1 MFSSKAPVPAQ
12 AAAPRSL
19 SFAGLVRSLHHW
31 CGLTAGLLLV
41 VVAFTGAAMAFRAQL
56 EPMLSANLLRVP
68 ACSAPLPPSRLV
80 AFAQAANPDSGPLTA
95 IRMYGDPQASTRV
108 RFSDGRWVYVDP
120 CSGRILGI
128 QAAYGGVFGTLAW
141 VHTFA
146 YLPAGATIAGVIALF
161 ALVMAVAGV
170 WLWWRERANRR
181 SARHRRRPG
190 LTGGARQLH
199 LHRSLGPWCAPVLML
214 LAITGALQAFPAL
227 SDALQANDKLE
238 AAPANQARNAAATNA
253 LDAAWRQARATPWLQ
268 IQWRIPA
275 GKDQGPITAEITAAG
290 APHAYATGIA
300 TYDPRTG
307 TPLQRQRYEQ
317 AAPGRKAWLWALA
330 LHYGA
335 VGEPLWQLA
344 LFLTAL
350 SVPVMAWTGIA
361 SYLHRRRR
369 ALPAAMLGLQVRSK
383 RMEAEGVCSFEL
395 VHPRGRKLPPW
406 TPGAHIDVHIAPGL
420 VRQYSL
426 CGDPRDRSRYL
437 IAVQRSNPSRGGSN
451 AMHALHEGERVQL
464 GLPRNHFPL
473 ADGAVHTV
481 LLAGGIG
488 ITPLIA
494 MAEALAAAGASFE
507 LHYCARTAEQA
518 AFVGRLGAPQFQ
530 GSVHFHF
537 SIGRQR
543 LDMDKLLS
551 APGAGTRLYI
561 CGSGAFTDA
570 ALAAA
575 ARQGWPANAVST
587 ERFAPAQRPAAGA
600 LGAAAG
606 DATEAAQQSAF
617 DLVIASSGRVVHVPA
632 ERSALDALLAA
643 GIMIP
648 SSCRQGLCG
657 TCISG
662 VLEGEP
668 DHRDHCLSAAA
679 RAANDCFTPC
689 CSRARSEKLVL
700 DL

>member
-1 MFSSKAPVPAQ
+1 MSSFKAPVPTQ
-12 AAAPRSL
+12 AAAPKAL

-31 CGLTAGLLLV
+31 CGLTVGLLLV
-41 VVAFTGAAMAFRAQL
+41 VVAFTGASMAFRAQI
-56 EPMLSANLLRVP
+56 EPVLSANLLRVP
-68 ACSAPLPPSRLV
+68 ACSAPLPPSRIV
-80 AFAQAANPDSGPLTA
+80 ALAQAANPDSGPLAA

-108 RFSDGRWVYVDP
+108 RFGDGRWVYVDP

-141 VHTFA
+141 VHTFG
-146 YLPAGATIAGVIALF
+146 YLPAGATVAGVIALF

-170 WLWWRERANRR
+170 WLWWRERASRR

-190 LTGGARQLH
+190 LTGGARKLH
-199 LHRSLGPWCAPVLML
+199 LHRSLGPWCAPILML
-214 LAITGALQAFPAL
+214 LAITGTLQAFPAL
-227 SDALQANDKLE
+227 SDALQAIGKPE
-238 AAPANQARNAAATNA
+238 TAPARQLVRHAATTNA
-253 LDAAWRQARATPWLQ
+253 LDAAWRQARATPWQQ

-290 APHAYATGIA
+290 APHAYAAGIA
-300 TYDPRTG
+300 TYDPHTG
-307 TPLQRQRYEQ
+307 TLLQHGRYEQ

-335 VGEPLWQLA
+335 VGEPVWQLA

-369 ALPAAMLGLQVRSK
+369 ALPAATLGLQVRSK

-420 VRQYSL
+420 LRQYSL

-437 IAVQRSNPSRGGSN
+437 IAVQRSNPSRGGSS
-451 AMHALHEGERVQL
+451 AMHALHEGERVQF
-464 GLPRNHFPL
+464 GLPRNNFPL

-494 MAEALAAAGASFE
+494 MAEALATAGASFE
-507 LHYCARTAEQA
+507 LHYCARSAEQA
-518 AFVGRLGAPQFQ
+518 AFLGRLGVPQLQ
-530 GSVHFHF
+530 DHVHFHF
-537 SIGRQR
+537 SSGSQR
-543 LDMDKLLS
+543 VDMDKLLS

-561 CGSGAFTDA
+561 CGSGGFTDA

-575 ARQGWPANAVST
+575 VRQGWPADAVST
-587 ERFAPAQRPAAGA
+587 ERFAPAQGPAAE
-600 LGAAAG
+600 G
-606 DATEAAQQSAF
+606 DATGTAQDRAF

-632 ERSALDALLAA
+632 ECSALDALLAA
-643 GIMIP
+643 GITIP

-689 CSRARSEKLVL
+689 CSRARGEKLVL